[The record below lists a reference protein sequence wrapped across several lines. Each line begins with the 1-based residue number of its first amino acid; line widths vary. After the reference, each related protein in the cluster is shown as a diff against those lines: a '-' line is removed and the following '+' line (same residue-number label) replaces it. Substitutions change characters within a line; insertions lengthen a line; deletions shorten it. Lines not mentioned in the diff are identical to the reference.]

1 MTNSKPLFRLSDS
14 ENALREQFLQPWRR
28 EMQKVYSAEPEA
40 DRLIAIFAAAD
51 LLEETIREAFKDS
64 ATAEKL
70 LIPVDTLRSRIFDV
84 KRNAAA

>member
-1 MTNSKPLFRLSDS
+1 MTNRNPLFRLSDS
-14 ENALREQFLQPWRR
+14 ENILRDQFLQAWLR
-28 EMQKVYSAEPEA
+28 EMQKVYSAQEA